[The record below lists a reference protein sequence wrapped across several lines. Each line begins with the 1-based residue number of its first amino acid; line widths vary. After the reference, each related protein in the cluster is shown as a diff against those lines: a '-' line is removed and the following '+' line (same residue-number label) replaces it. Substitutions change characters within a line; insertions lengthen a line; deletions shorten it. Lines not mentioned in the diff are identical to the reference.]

1 MKYKVTLY
9 LLTFVNT
16 KDNKIVRR
24 WKKLWVRRFALKK
37 QATDYA
43 NYMASKPERK
53 LALQKLPN
61 KNSKRG
67 VL

>member
-9 LLTFVNT
+9 LLTYVTDAN
-16 KDNKIVRR
+16 NKVVRR
-24 WKKLWVRRFALKK
+24 WKKLWVRKFALKK

-43 NYMASKPERK
+43 KIMASKPERK

-67 VL
+67 VF

>member
-9 LLTFVNT
+9 LLTWTTNVN
-16 KDNKIVRR
+16 NKVVRR
-24 WKKLWVRRFALKK
+24 WKKLCVRHFALKK

-43 NYMASKPERK
+43 NFMASKPERK

-67 VL
+67 IL